1 MPSYDLSLQDQ
12 TGVEEAQLQRRM
24 QLAQLLSQ
32 GATQGPAYS
41 NKAAVAKV
49 LTQVLGGMDMRSAEQ
64 DERNLAQKRTAD
76 RQAEIGQIF
85 DAAQGGDAKRGEL
98 ARLLARSKD
107 PSLSQVGLSM
117 VLKPDKEEEP
127 YTLKPGEIRYGRG
140 GKVLAQAPDKQEPYT
155 LGPDQSR
162 YDANGNL
169 VVAAGE
175 KEPEAVRAIRI
186 EMEAAGIDPKSPIGK
201 GIFQKA
207 LEKSTTHPPATSVT
221 VDTGAKPMATRI
233 GEALGGD
240 FAAARQAAMGAQK
253 GLQVADEAEKILNSG
268 AYTGAGGNFQLVGG
282 KIAQAAGF
290 ATDKE
295 KIANTEAL
303 VSNLAQQTLANIKQS
318 GLGGGN
324 GFSNADREFLQN
336 ATGGKIEMTELG
348 LRKLVDLNRRS
359 NANVIRTFDSMASEL
374 EKRPE
379 YKGMPLRLGIQQ
391 GQGRSRE
398 DILGQYGVKD

>member
-49 LTQVLGGMDMRSAEQ
+49 LTQVLGGMDMRAAEQ

-98 ARLLARSKD
+98 ARLLARSSN
-107 PSLSQVGLSM
+107 PALAQAGLSM

-253 GLQVADEAEKILNSG
+253 GLQVA
-268 AYTGAGGNFQLVGG
+268 
-282 KIAQAAGF
+282 AAGF